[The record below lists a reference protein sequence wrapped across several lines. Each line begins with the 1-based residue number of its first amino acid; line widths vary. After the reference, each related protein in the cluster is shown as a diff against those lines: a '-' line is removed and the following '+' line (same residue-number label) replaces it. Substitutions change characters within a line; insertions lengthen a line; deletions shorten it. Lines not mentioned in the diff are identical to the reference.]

1 MYKRGL
7 KMNRKADA
15 SSLRDLKSI
24 YADKLISAADAAGLV
39 RNDESI
45 LYGVFLGR
53 PVDFDRELAQR
64 RDQLFNVQVTQCA
77 GLAADYVTTC
87 CDPSN
92 EHFTC
97 NSWFFDTGNR
107 RMGDKHMMF
116 YTPCVFSQLQDII
129 GSDLFPYDTYVQ
141 QVSPMDRFGFF
152 SFGPTN
158 VNSLESCLG
167 AKRLIL
173 EVNENIP
180 RVPGGSEDSIHI
192 SMVDHVIEG
201 NNTPLMVLPQGKAPS
216 EAEKKMAA
224 IILAEIPDRA
234 CLQLGIG
241 GLPNT
246 LGELICDSDLKDL
259 GIHTEMFVD
268 SMMKM
273 FDMGLVT
280 GRYKTTDR
288 CKMAFTFALGSRDLY
303 DFMKDNPVMASHCGR
318 YTNNPEIVGSND
330 NLISINNTL
339 MVDLFGQACSESA
352 GPRQISGTGGQVDFV
367 NSAWK
372 SDGGRSFLCLS
383 SSYRDKEGNLKSRI
397 MPMLPEGSIVT
408 TPRTLVDS
416 IVTEYGIAR
425 LRGKSTWQRAELL
438 VGIAHPDFR
447 DELVK
452 NAAKMNIWRRTNR
465 ISD

>member
-1 MYKRGL
+1 
-7 KMNRKADA
+7 MNRKADA
-15 SSLRDLKSI
+15 FSHRDLMTA
-24 YADKLISAADAAGLV
+24 YNNRLISASDAAGLIT
-39 RNDESI
+39 NDESI

-53 PVDFDRELAQR
+53 PVDFDRELAGR
-64 RDQLFNVQVTQCA
+64 KEELLNVQVTQCA
-77 GLAADYVTTC
+77 GLPAASPTTC
-87 CDPSN
+87 CDPSG

-107 RMGDKHMMF
+107 RMGDKHLMF

-129 GSDLFPYDTYVQ
+129 GSDLFRYDTYVQ
-141 QVSPMDRFGFF
+141 QVTPMDRFGFF

-167 AKRLIL
+167 AKRVIL

-192 SMVDHVIEG
+192 SMVDHIIEG
-201 NNTPLMVLPQGKAPS
+201 CNTPLLELPQGKEPS
-216 EAEKKMAA
+216 DAEKRMAA
-224 IILAEIPDRA
+224 LLLPEIPDRA

-268 SMMKM
+268 SMVKM
-273 FDMGLVT
+273 FNMGLVT

-288 CKMAFTFALGSRDLY
+288 CKIAFTFALGSRDMY

-318 YTNNPEIVGSND
+318 YTNNPEIVGLND

-339 MVDLFGQACSESA
+339 MVDLFGQCCSESA

-367 NSAWK
+367 NAAWK
-372 SDGGRSFLCLS
+372 SNGGKSFLCLS
-383 SSYRDKEGNLKSRI
+383 SSYRDKDGSLKSRI

-408 TPRTLVDS
+408 TPRTLVDR
-416 IVTEYGIAR
+416 IVTEYGIAH
-425 LRGKSTWQRAELL
+425 LKGKSTWQRAELL
-438 VGIAHPDFR
+438 IGIAHPDFR
-447 DELVK
+447 DELVR
-452 NAAKMNIWRRTNR
+452 NAEKMNIWRRSSK
-465 ISD
+465 IAG